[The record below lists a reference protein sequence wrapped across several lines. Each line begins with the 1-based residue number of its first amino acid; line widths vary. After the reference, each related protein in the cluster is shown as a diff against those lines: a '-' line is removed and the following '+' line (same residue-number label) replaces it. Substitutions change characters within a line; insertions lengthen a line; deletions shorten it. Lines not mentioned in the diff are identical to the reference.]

1 MLRGCRYANPRPN
14 SNSCSSSTFCT
25 PSRPMSK
32 SPESPSKYQ
41 RGVTYLS
48 SKPSVSVSIPDGHH
62 HSTTA
67 ASSGFLVS
75 SCVFV
80 KTSSHTNHLQP
91 QNMQAEAQRLGV
103 RGPHGLHCLLKL
115 SYTVRLTQ
123 KKIVKVQLAFFFIAV
138 SGLSG
143 LGLFLSFFHTESTYV
158 VLASPVLSRKP
169 RLT

>member
-1 MLRGCRYANPRPN
+1 MHTPPKSSKSLSSLGSTKGHFGRELTSCFSKTLERDGRPMLRGCRYTNPRPN
-14 SNSCSSSTFCT
+14 SSSCSSSTFCT
-25 PSRPMSK
+25 PSRPMSR

-91 QNMQAEAQRLGV
+91 QNMQAE
-103 RGPHGLHCLLKL
+103 HKD
-115 SYTVRLTQ
+115 
-123 KKIVKVQLAFFFIAV
+123 
-138 SGLSG
+138 
-143 LGLFLSFFHTESTYV
+143 
-158 VLASPVLSRKP
+158 
-169 RLT
+169 